1 MAPDPRHGLGARPR
15 RAEHQPGLRAAE
27 QLVAGRRD
35 ERGALRE
42 RGGGVGLVG
51 QQRVRREQPRP
62 DVGDDGHAEAGQLVD
77 PAGAGEAAH
86 HEVRRVHL
94 QHERGVL
101 ADGLGVVGPGDP
113 VGGADLAQP
122 GTGRLQERGDAEAV
136 ADLHELAAGDHHL
149 PTLRQRERDQRE
161 RRGAVVRHVRGR
173 GGGHRGEQRADRARP
188 ARAALAGGE
197 VQLHVARARRDVQRG
212 AGRVGQRGP
221 PEVRVQQHPGGV
233 EDGAERGGGAGQR
246 VERGVDDVGRGQRAL
261 PHGLLGGDDRGL
273 HPLAPEPGGDVG
285 QPRVGQHRVGARNT
299 PARIHLAILRP

>member
-1 MAPDPRHGLGARPR
+1 MTIAAPCA
-15 RAEHQPGLRAAE
+15 Q
-27 QLVAGRRD
+27 
-35 ERGALRE
+35 

-51 QQRVRREQPRP
+51 QQRVRREQPRS
-62 DVGDDGHAEAGQLVD
+62 DVGDDGHAEARQLVD

-94 QHERGVL
+94 EHERGVL
-101 ADGLGVVGPGDP
+101 ADGLGVVGAGDP

-122 GTGRLQERGDAEAV
+122 GTGRLQQRGDAEAV
-136 ADLHELAAGDHHL
+136 ADLDELAAGDHHL
-149 PTLRQRERDQRE
+149 PPLRRRERDQRE

-212 AGRVGQRGP
+212 PGRVGQRGP

-233 EDGAERGGGAGQR
+233 EDGAERVA
-246 VERGVDDVGRGQRAL
+246 VRGSASSAASTTSAAASAPCRTACWAETTAAFTRSRPSRAVTSASRGSASTVSV
-261 PHGLLGGDDRGL
+261 RGT
-273 HPLAPEPGGDVG
+273 
-285 QPRVGQHRVGARNT
+285 PRRGSTWQ
-299 PARIHLAILRP
+299 ILRS